1 MTGCWIINMILL
13 AVDKR
18 RSVSAGHCN
27 SMSVAGVRGAGARA
41 AGARVA
47 GARVVGAK
55 AAGARAACASGAG
68 VRVAC
73 ASGAGMRTAG
83 VSGAG
88 VSTPGGLLPPTDSC
102 DETAMSSPGVTGVI
116 LPKDALAE
124 PVTGGELCHTV
135 RYKTRS
141 EV

>member
-1 MTGCWIINMILL
+1 MMGCWIVNMILL
-13 AVDKR
+13 AADKR

-27 SMSVAGVRGAGARA
+27 GMSAAGVRGAGVRA
-41 AGARVA
+41 AGPRVA
-47 GARVVGAK
+47 GVK
-55 AAGARAACASGAG
+55 AAGVRAACASGAGARAACASGAG
-68 VRVAC
+68 MRTAG
-73 ASGAGMRTAG
+73 ASGAGA
-83 VSGAG
+83 
-88 VSTPGGLLPPTDSC
+88 STPGGSLPPTDSC

-135 RYKTRS
+135 CYKTRS

>member
-13 AVDKR
+13 AADKR

-27 SMSVAGVRGAGARA
+27 GMSAADVRA
-41 AGARVA
+41 
-47 GARVVGAK
+47 
-55 AAGARAACASGAG
+55 
-68 VRVAC
+68 AC

-83 VSGAG
+83 A
-88 VSTPGGLLPPTDSC
+88 STPGGSLPPTDSC
-102 DETAMSSPGVTGVI
+102 DDTAMSSPGVTGVI

-124 PVTGGELCHTV
+124 PITGGELCHTV
-135 RYKTRS
+135 QNKTRS

>member
-1 MTGCWIINMILL
+1 MTGCWIVNMILL
-13 AVDKR
+13 AADKR

-27 SMSVAGVRGAGARA
+27 GMSAAGVRGAGARA
-41 AGARVA
+41 AGPR
-47 GARVVGAK
+47 GAGAK
-55 AAGARAACASGAG
+55 A
-68 VRVAC
+68 AC

-83 VSGAG
+83 ASGAG
-88 VSTPGGLLPPTDSC
+88 ASTPGGSLPPTDSC

-135 RYKTRS
+135 HYKTRS